1 MPVETRGE
9 PAPDPAVV
17 VVRGGLHSL
26 DPDKVVDDATDAF
39 LRDGHYAISTFG
51 ALDGDIKS
59 SLPASPSPREPWAG
73 QLWVARVGALREGGF
88 DLLDTPPDDHFD
100 VVLPDLESETVD
112 RLRSCF
118 LLQQNPL
125 RPPKGVR

>member
-1 MPVETRGE
+1 MPVQTRGE

-51 ALDGDIKS
+51 ALDGDIKA
-59 SLPASPSPREPWAG
+59 LCQRVPRLGNPGPG
-73 QLWVARVGALREGGF
+73 QLWVARVGDLREGGF